1 MLNDTESLRNLY
13 NAFNKREIEAVIAL
27 MQPEVKWANGME
39 GGFVYGRD
47 AVREYWRRQFTMID
61 PQLEPLEFTT
71 DDSGRSLVK
80 VHQVVRDLQG
90 QLLLD
95 KTVEH
100 IFTIEEGLIRTFE
113 IGEEK

>member
-71 DDSGRSLVK
+71 DDSGRNLVK